1 MYMLYLCG
9 FITLKYCLVFTR
21 VSFKKKNRLVISIIY
36 NVHSIIYI
44 YICMYVYNCLETYML
59 VIYFAPL
66 KSALP
71 LLTNINFF
79 FFFFKKKSILDVQ
92 F

>member
-21 VSFKKKNRLVISIIY
+21 VSFKKKKKKLVISIIY

-44 YICMYVYNCLETYML
+44 YIYINKCTCVYVCLQL
-59 VIYFAPL
+59 SGDIC
-66 KSALP
+66 
-71 LLTNINFF
+71 
-79 FFFFKKKSILDVQ
+79 
-92 F
+92 